1 MDAGMGWCR
10 GEKKLRACVC
20 VCVCVTCV
28 LKETGTTKV
37 DSKQRCVCE
46 SRILNVCCSHLLHNN
61 RE

>member
-1 MDAGMGWCR
+1 MQGWDGVEERRSCER
-10 GEKKLRACVC
+10 VY